1 MKIKSS
7 YEFALAAPTSMG
19 VRLTPEGRGAVQVSD
34 RFCLQATSAETNVMN
49 VAASLGLPC
58 AALTRF
64 VKGSPVAE
72 FIKRSLRARGIS
84 SLGSEV
90 EQGGP
95 WGYRHQFNIA
105 DAGCG
110 LRAPRVWNDRTGE
123 LGQTLQAEDY
133 EPEALFGSRGVGIL
147 HISGLIAAL
156 SEGTGKACLEL
167 ARTARKHGTLVSF
180 DLNYRAS
187 FWQGREEELKETFQ
201 AIASQ
206 ADILTSIDV
215 IEGRPEDFAP
225 MPLEEKGQRFR
236 AIIER
241 AREKYPQAQAFLMS
255 LRETISAQEH
265 RLGALLGRRVPL
277 RSSLPVPCLFLTVS
291 AGEMPWWGAISTA
304 SWGALKGPRHWSL
317 AGPAPSWPRKATRT
331 MQSLPMSSRSGIFTG
346 VTPWCRDR
354 GRILWQA
361 LSTMILC
368 CTTKRAGNYTTVWPR
383 TCLL

>member
-84 SLGSEV
+84 SLGPEV

-265 RLGALLGRRVPL
+265 RLGALLWQEGSFEELSPRAVPIL
-277 RSSLPVPCLFLTVS
+277 DRI
-291 AGEMPWWGAISTA
+291 GG
-304 SWGALKGPRHWSL
+304 GDALVGGYLYGLLGGFER
-317 AGPAPSWPRKATRT
+317 A
-331 MQSLPMSSRSGIFTG
+331 
-346 VTPWCRDR
+346 
-354 GRILWQA
+354 QA
-361 LSTMILC
+361 LEFGWASAVLASESDKDYAEPADEQQVWDIY
-368 CTTKRAGNYTTVWPR
+368 RGNALVQR
-383 TCLL
+383 